1 MKQIPVG
8 QWRGAK
14 DLIQDAMLAGTDAA
28 ERLQLSI
35 ARQPYAVLEKIAPI
49 AAPVRAV
56 EQVQTAIT
64 LGIYGVIRSVTRL
77 SASLADRALD
87 LAEQPAHPKAPD

>member
-8 QWRGAK
+8 PLRGAK
-14 DLIQDAMLAGTDAA
+14 DLIQDAVLAGTDAA
-28 ERLQLSI
+28 ERLQLSV

-56 EQVQTAIT
+56 EQVQTGIT
-64 LGIYGVIRSVTRL
+64 VGIYGAIRFVTRL
-77 SASLADRALD
+77 TASLADHALD
-87 LAEQPAHPKAPD
+87 LAERSAKSKASD